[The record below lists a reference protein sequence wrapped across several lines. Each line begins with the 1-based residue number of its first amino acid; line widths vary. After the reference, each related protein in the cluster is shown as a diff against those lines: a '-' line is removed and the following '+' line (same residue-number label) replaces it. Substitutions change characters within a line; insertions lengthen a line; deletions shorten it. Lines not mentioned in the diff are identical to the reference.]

1 MTDSRGEGAA
11 THRAAAMATP
21 APAGPGGAGPE
32 APSRAA
38 IIFRATRPQYLP
50 TSVVP
55 ALAGALAA
63 IGIAEANWAV
73 LPLALLALLC
83 VHAGT
88 DVINDTEDAARG
100 VDSPDKIDNSR
111 VFTTGLMSIAEGRR
125 LALAFFAA
133 AFVLGL
139 VMVAIQGPALLLVG
153 VIGIVGG
160 WGYSA
165 GPRPLK
171 FAGLGETSIIFLM
184 GPLMTQGAYTAVT
197 GDPFHAPAFWVGFA
211 PGLLIAATVSG
222 NNLSDIPGDR
232 GAGVRTLAVRLGFDN
247 ARILYLG
254 LLALTYATPVVVW
267 LAGLFDAPILLSLL
281 TLPLAT
287 GRIEQVRTAREEG
300 SELLTTL
307 PLRTA
312 QLHLLFS
319 VLLVAGVVLSRI

>member
-1 MTDSRGEGAA
+1 MTDSEGAP
-11 THRAAAMATP
+11 RRPAMATA
-21 APAGPGGAGPE
+21 APAGPGAPGPE

-38 IIFRATRPQYLP
+38 IIFRATRPQYIP

-111 VFTTGLMSIAEGRR
+111 VFTTGLMSITGGRR

-133 AFVLGL
+133 AFALGL

-160 WGYSA
+160 YGYSA

-171 FAGLGETSIIFLM
+171 FAGLGEASIIFLM

-197 GDPFHAPAFWVGFA
+197 GDPFHAPAFWIGFA

-232 GAGVRTLAVRLGFDN
+232 AAGVRTLAVRLGFDN

-254 LLALTYATPVVVW
+254 LLTLTYATPVIVW
-267 LAGLFDAPILLSLL
+267 LAGLFDAPILLPLL

-300 SELLTTL
+300 SESLASL